1 MQILSDALN
10 GEMSILVV
18 LPLALAMI
26 TVIVFV
32 HELGHFLFARRFGV
46 HVKEFAVGF
55 PPRLWSRLRG
65 GVVEEV
71 HALSALTGPIEGPL
85 RTAKDLHGT
94 DRLPK
99 GAVLLLNG
107 KDPRFEFH
115 AGEAGRSTAVAVLID
130 GKPPDHCLAHLRS
143 LEQPVLL
150 TNNVSSVFD
159 NQNWSVSDV
168 IARIDPVNGTG
179 EPNLASVTIGATRFA
194 INAIPIGGYVRLAGE
209 NERFDSPESFASQ
222 SAWKRAIILL
232 AGPAMN
238 LMLVPVLFIIAALI
252 WDINGSSIVAVA
264 PGGPAQVAGLRA
276 EDRLLRIGDSNI
288 DSVAAVQAAVRKSV
302 GRKTQVLVQRGTENF
317 SVTMIPRTNPPE
329 SEGALG
335 IQIKPD
341 FGPGSVV
348 TALSRAV
355 PRSLYALILLPVA
368 IGEAISGAQDL
379 ELAGPV
385 GIVQTVGEAAR
396 QGPEVVFIL
405 AAFLTAQIG
414 LLNLMPWPGL
424 DGGRLIFVAIE
435 IITGRRV
442 PPHREVAFHLAGIML
457 LLILVVAITVG
468 DLQRLGSN

>member
-32 HELGHFLFARRFGV
+32 HELGHFVFARRFGV
-46 HVKEFAVGF
+46 HVKEFAIGF
-55 PPRLWSRLRG
+55 PPRLWSSLRG
-65 GVVEEV
+65 GVTAEA
-71 HALSALTGPIEGPL
+71 HAISTLPGPIEGPL
-85 RTAKDLHGT
+85 RTAQELHGS
-94 DRLPK
+94 DKLPK

-107 KDPRFEFH
+107 KDPRLEFH
-115 AGEAGRSTAVAVLID
+115 ASEAGRSSAIAVLID
-130 GKPPDHCLAHLRS
+130 GKPPAHSLLHLSS

-159 NQNWSVSDV
+159 NQDWSISDV
-168 IARIDPVNGTG
+168 IARIEPISGTG

-194 INAIPIGGYVRLAGE
+194 INAIPIGGYVRMAGE
-209 NERFDSPESFASQ
+209 NDRFDSPESFASQ

-238 LMLVPVLFIIAALI
+238 LLLVPVLFIIAALI

-264 PGGPAQVAGLRA
+264 PGGPAHAAGLRA
-276 EDRLLRIGDSNI
+276 EDRLLRIGNSNI
-288 DSVAAVQAAVRKSV
+288 DSVAAVQATVRASV
-302 GRKTQVLVQRGTENF
+302 GRQTRVLIQRGTENF
-317 SVTMIPRTNPPE
+317 SVDMIPRTDPPE

-341 FGPGSVV
+341 FGPGSVA

-355 PRSLYALILLPVA
+355 PRSLYALVLLPVA
-368 IGEAISGAQDL
+368 IGDAISGHQDL

-414 LLNLMPWPGL
+414 LLNLLPWPGL

-442 PPHREVAFHLAGIML
+442 PPHREAAFHLAGIML
-457 LLILVVAITVG
+457 LLILVVAITIG

>member
-94 DRLPK
+94 DRLPM

-107 KDPRFEFH
+107 QAPRFDFH
-115 AGEAGRSTAVAVLID
+115 AGEAGRSTAAAVLID

-150 TNNVSSVFD
+150 TNNVSPVFD

-168 IARIDPVNGTG
+168 IARIDPVNDTG

-194 INAIPIGGYVRLAGE
+194 INAIPIGGYVR
-209 NERFDSPESFASQ
+209 
-222 SAWKRAIILL
+222 
-232 AGPAMN
+232 
-238 LMLVPVLFIIAALI
+238 PV
-252 WDINGSSIVAVA
+252 SYTH
-264 PGGPAQVAGLRA
+264 LRA
-276 EDRLLRIGDSNI
+276 HE
-288 DSVAAVQAAVRKSV
+288 
-302 GRKTQVLVQRGTENF
+302 T
-317 SVTMIPRTNPPE
+317 
-329 SEGALG
+329 
-335 IQIKPD
+335 
-341 FGPGSVV
+341 
-348 TALSRAV
+348 
-355 PRSLYALILLPVA
+355 
-368 IGEAISGAQDL
+368 
-379 ELAGPV
+379 
-385 GIVQTVGEAAR
+385 
-396 QGPEVVFIL
+396 
-405 AAFLTAQIG
+405 
-414 LLNLMPWPGL
+414 
-424 DGGRLIFVAIE
+424 
-435 IITGRRV
+435 
-442 PPHREVAFHLAGIML
+442 
-457 LLILVVAITVG
+457 
-468 DLQRLGSN
+468 

>member
-1 MQILSDALN
+1 MQTLSDVLN
-10 GEMSILVV
+10 GEMSFFVV
-18 LPLALAMI
+18 LPIALAMI

-32 HELGHFLFARRFGV
+32 HELGHFVFAHRFGV
-46 HVKEFAVGF
+46 HVKEFAIGF
-55 PPRLWSRLRG
+55 PPRLWSSLRG
-65 GVVEEV
+65 GITEEA
-71 HALSALTGPIEGPL
+71 HAISTLPGPIEGPL
-85 RTAKDLHGT
+85 RTATELHGKEN
-94 DRLPK
+94 LPK
-99 GAVLLLNG
+99 GDVLLLNG
-107 KDPRFEFH
+107 KDPRLEFH
-115 AGEAGRSTAVAVLID
+115 IGEARRTSAVAVLID
-130 GKPPDHCLAHLRS
+130 GKPPDHCLPHLGS

-150 TNNVSSVFD
+150 TNNLSSGFD
-159 NQNWSVSDV
+159 NQSWSVSDV
-168 IARIDPVNGTG
+168 IARIEPINGAG
-179 EPNLASVTIGATRFA
+179 GPNLASVTIGATRFA
-194 INAIPIGGYVRLAGE
+194 INAIPIGGYVRMAGE
-209 NERFDSPESFASQ
+209 NDRFDSPASFASQ

-238 LMLVPVLFIIAALI
+238 LLLVPILFILAALI

-264 PGGPAQVAGLRA
+264 PGSPAHAAGLRA
-276 EDRLLRIGDSNI
+276 EDRLVRIGNSHIN
-288 DSVAAVQAAVRKSV
+288 SVVAVQTAVRESA
-302 GRKTQVLVQRGTENF
+302 GRETQVLVQRGTENF
-317 SVTMIPRTNPPE
+317 SVTMIPRANPPK

-341 FGPGSVV
+341 FGPGSVA
-348 TALSRAV
+348 TAFSRAV

-368 IGEAISGAQDL
+368 IGEAISGHQEL

-414 LLNLMPWPGL
+414 LLNLLPWPGL

-442 PPHREVAFHLAGIML
+442 PPHREVAFHLVGIML
-457 LLILVVAITVG
+457 LLVLVVAITIG